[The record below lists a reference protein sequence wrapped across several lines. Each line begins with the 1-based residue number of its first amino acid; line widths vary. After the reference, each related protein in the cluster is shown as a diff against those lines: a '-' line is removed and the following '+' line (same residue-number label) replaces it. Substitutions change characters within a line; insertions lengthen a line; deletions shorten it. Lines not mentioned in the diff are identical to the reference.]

1 VDVPIPPQEL
11 IRRAGSPPGAYVTA
25 RYLGHGRANKELL
38 AALLEGVPGRARVLD
53 FGCGVGEV
61 LRHFA
66 EDRERFELFG
76 CDIDGA
82 SIDWLTEHHGD
93 YASFFRVEET
103 PGVPFADGSFDLI
116 YAISVFTHVAEPWAG
131 WLLELHRVLA
141 PNGLL
146 AVTVLGEG
154 MIEVERGGVWRE
166 DEIGM
171 NVLRHGQDWAGGG
184 PTVFHSHW
192 WIREHWG
199 RIFEIVEIREDR
211 HDDGSAVAGA
221 HDMVIMRRREVALSA
236 AELARIDPSEPRELL
251 ALRRNIAQLH
261 DDDAHLRGLL
271 TQAQARGDSEYEQ
284 RIALAT
290 ALEAAELE
298 LERQRRAL
306 EVITH
311 SRSWRATAPLRAL
324 RRRP

>member
-1 VDVPIPPQEL
+1 MDVPIPPQEL
-11 IRRAGSPPGAYVTA
+11 IRRAGSPPGADVTA
-25 RYLGHGRANKELL
+25 RYLTHGRANKELL
-38 AALLEGVPGRARVLD
+38 AALVESVPGRPRVLD

-82 SIDWLTEHHGD
+82 SIDWLSEQHGD

-103 PGVPFADGSFDLI
+103 PGIPFPDGSFELI
-116 YAISVFTHVAEPWAG
+116 YAISVFTHVAERWAG
-131 WLLELHRVLA
+131 WLAELHRVLA

-154 MIEVERGGVWRE
+154 MIEAERGGVWRE

-192 WIREHWG
+192 WIAEHWG

-221 HDMVIMRRREVALSA
+221 HDMVIMRRREVAVSA
-236 AELARIDPSEPRELL
+236 PELEHIDPSEPRELL

-271 TQAQARGDSEYEQ
+271 AQAQARGDSEYEQ
-284 RIALAT
+284 RVALA
-290 ALEAAELE
+290 ARLEAAELE
-298 LERQRRAL
+298 LERLRRAL
-306 EVITH
+306 EVITR